1 VRNVFAMTSCLE
13 SQQIQVLYA
22 EGGKKGI
29 ELLEKHPDIDA
40 VLMDVMMPG
49 MDGLEAIRTIRSNP
63 RYRSLPIIAVTAKAL
78 KGDSD
83 RCLEAGASDYLP
95 KPVEPDRL
103 VEVIRLWTQ
112 A

>member
-1 VRNVFAMTSCLE
+1 
-13 SQQIQVLYA
+13 
-22 EGGKKGI
+22 
-29 ELLEKHPDIDA
+29 
-40 VLMDVMMPG
+40 
-49 MDGLEAIRTIRSNP
+49 
-63 RYRSLPIIAVTAKAL
+63 VTAKAL